1 MRIAE
6 SCCACNDNI
15 CMMLDV
21 VNKFIERNKL
31 YVKNNDMGGPSN
43 TLLTQ
48 GT

>member
-1 MRIAE
+1 MSKRILCMRVAE
-6 SCCACNDNI
+6 SCYACNDNI

-31 YVKNNDMGGPSN
+31 YVN